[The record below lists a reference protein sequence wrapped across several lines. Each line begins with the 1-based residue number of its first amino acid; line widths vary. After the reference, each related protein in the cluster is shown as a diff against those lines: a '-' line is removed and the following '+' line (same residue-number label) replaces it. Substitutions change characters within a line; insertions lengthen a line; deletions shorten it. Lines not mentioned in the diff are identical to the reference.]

1 MPKKRGKSSGF
12 SGKGKGKAKAKS
24 DYMKKKR

>member
-24 DYMKKKR
+24 DYMKKKW